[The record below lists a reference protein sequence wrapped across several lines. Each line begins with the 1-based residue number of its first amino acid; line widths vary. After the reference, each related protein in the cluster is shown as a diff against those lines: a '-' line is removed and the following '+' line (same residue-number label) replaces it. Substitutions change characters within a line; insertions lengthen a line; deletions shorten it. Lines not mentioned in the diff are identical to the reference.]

1 MVVIRAIHFHLP
13 TRESFRLPSVDA
25 ACFWKY
31 FRIICGERNGPTSE
45 TGVYSFVSSGDTPID
60 VSSDLFSECTQVYK
74 MLYVPEV
81 HRLVLADRSAGMEY
95 MIVLRN
101 SCCMREA
108 IGKDTGSP

>member
-1 MVVIRAIHFHLP
+1 MG
-13 TRESFRLPSVDA
+13 DG
-25 ACFWKY
+25 KY
-31 FRIICGERNGPTSE
+31 YLASE

-60 VSSDLFSECTQVYK
+60 VSSDLFSKCTQVYK

-81 HRLVLADRSAGMEY
+81 IVLFLPTVWLEWRY

-108 IGKDTGSP
+108 IGKDTGSPP